1 MYKLNIFDKI
11 SFILVILGAFNWGL
25 IGLLNINLVTIL
37 SFGIPIIQRII
48 YIIIFLSSLNLLSL
62 LFKCD
67 SNSSKKVN

>member
-25 IGLLNINLVTIL
+25 IGLLNINLVTTL

-48 YIIIFLSSLNLLSL
+48 YIIILLSSLNLLSL

-67 SNSSKKVN
+67 SNLSKKVN

>member
-67 SNSSKKVN
+67 

>member
-48 YIIIFLSSLNLLSL
+48 YIIIFLSSLKIKN
-62 LFKCD
+62 
-67 SNSSKKVN
+67 NNTN

>member
-25 IGLLNINLVTIL
+25 IGLLNINLVTIF

-62 LFKCD
+62 LFKC
-67 SNSSKKVN
+67 NNNLNKKIN

>member
-11 SFILVILGAFNWGL
+11 AFILVILGAFNWGL
-25 IGLLNINLVTIL
+25 IGLLNINLVTIF

-48 YIIIFLSSLNLLSL
+48 YIMIFLSSLNLVSL

-67 SNSSKKVN
+67 SNLNKKIN

>member
-67 SNSSKKVN
+67 SNLSKKVN

>member
-37 SFGIPIIQRII
+37 SFGIPIIQRIM
-48 YIIIFLSSLNLLSL
+48 YIITLTKFLN
-62 LFKCD
+62 K
-67 SNSSKKVN
+67 NTIKI